1 MLSYGDGFVVDEDH
15 IKKGITIY
23 IYIFN
28 GEFKRNLIRF
38 GFILTK
44 SYFYLILTSS
54 GALFLR
60 LISSVKLYADVNLIF
75 PINFQFF
82 YCEYYSVI
90 FF

>member
-1 MLSYGDGFVVDEDH
+1 MLSYGGGFVVDEDH
-15 IKKGITIY
+15 RKKGITIY

-28 GEFKRNLIRF
+28 GEFKHSIRF
-38 GFILTK
+38 DFILTK
-44 SYFYLILTSS
+44 SCFYLILTSS

-75 PINFQFF
+75 PIYFPSF
-82 YCEYYSVI
+82 YREYYSII

>member
-1 MLSYGDGFVVDEDH
+1 MEVQ
-15 IKKGITIY
+15 KKGITIY

-38 GFILTK
+38 GFIITK

-60 LISSVKLYADVNLIF
+60 LISSVKLYADVNFIF
-75 PINFQFF
+75 PIYFPSF
-82 YCEYYSVI
+82 YREYYCVI